1 MSIQERSVDID
12 VQCRDD
18 EFDYIIVGAGS
29 AGCVLANRLTACG
42 KYRVLLLE
50 AGGSDRNIWVQMP
63 LGYGRT
69 FFDPKVNWMY
79 NTEEDFGLNGRSA
92 YWPRG
97 KVLGG
102 SSSIN
107 AMVYI
112 RGLASDFDSW
122 RDEGNSGWGW
132 NDVLPYFKRSENH
145 EWGASEYHGAGGEL
159 HVTDIRHYVHPLCHD
174 FLQGAEACGFPQTDD
189 FNGEQMEGV
198 GTFQINTRNGWR
210 ASSSN
215 AFLRPVLK
223 RKNLTVMTH
232 AQAARVLFE
241 NVQTGGKTDAH
252 ADVQARTDSVVDFAN
267 LKPRAV
273 GVEYFKDSQLH
284 QVFAEKE
291 VILSGGAIN
300 SPQLLQLSGIGD
312 PDLLARFDIPL
323 VVANSSV
330 GRNMQDHLAMT
341 HYYKSHKPTLNNEL
355 YPLLGKLKVGIQYVL
370 GRKGLLSLSV
380 NQAGGFIRSNPD
392 ETQPNL
398 QLYFN
403 PLTYTLKPG
412 DSKLMNPDPYAAFSM
427 SFNACR
433 PESRGHLEIRSTDPL
448 DKPLIYPNYLDTDKD
463 IQEAIEGCKVLRD
476 LAASEPIAKLIKSET
491 LPGAQV
497 QTDEELLADFRERA
511 GTIYHAVGTCRMGQD
526 VANSVVD
533 ETLRVHGV
541 SSLRVIDASVFPS
554 ITSGNTNAP
563 SIMVGEKGAD
573 LVLGDE

>member
-1 MSIQERSVDID
+1 MMSNQKEKIE
-12 VQCRDD
+12 VQHRAD

-29 AGCVLANRLTACG
+29 AGCVLANRLTASG
-42 KYRVLLLE
+42 KHRVLLLE

-79 NTEEDFGLNGRSA
+79 NTEEDPGLNNRSA

-107 AMVYI
+107 AMVYV
-112 RGLASDFDSW
+112 RGLASDFDAW

-132 NDVLPYFKRSENH
+132 DDVLPYFKRSEDH
-145 EWGASEYHGAGGEL
+145 EWGESEYHGVGGEL
-159 HVTDIRHYVHPLCHD
+159 HVTDISKQVHPLCQD
-174 FLQGAEACGFPQTDD
+174 YLQGAVACGYPQTDD
-189 FNGEQMEGV
+189 FNGPQMEGV
-198 GTFQINTRNGWR
+198 GPFQINTRKGWR

-215 AFLRPVLK
+215 AFLRPAMK

-232 AQAARVLFE
+232 AQASRVLFDTSS
-241 NVQTGGKTDAH
+241 NSDHHQKT
-252 ADVQARTDSVVDFAN
+252 
-267 LKPRAV
+267 RAI
-273 GVEYFKDSQLH
+273 GVEYIKGNQAH
-284 QVFAEKE
+284 QVIAKKE

-312 PDLLARFDIPL
+312 PELLARFGIPL
-323 VVANSSV
+323 VFANRSV
-330 GRNMQDHLAMT
+330 GRHMQDHLAMT
-341 HYYKSHKPTLNNEL
+341 HYYKSRKPTLNNEL
-355 YPLLGKLKVGIQYVL
+355 YPLLGKLKVGLQYVL
-370 GRKGLLSLSV
+370 GRNGLLSMSV

-392 ETQPNL
+392 ELQPNL

-433 PESRGHLEIRSTDPL
+433 PESRGHLEITSANPL
-448 DKPLIYPNYLDTDKD
+448 DKPKIYPNYLDSDRD
-463 IQEAIEGCKVLRD
+463 IREAIEGCKILRD
-476 LAASEPIAKLIKSET
+476 LVASEPMAKLIEEET
-491 LPGAQV
+491 LPGIQV
-497 QTDEELLADFRERA
+497 QTDDELLADFRERA

-526 VANSVVD
+526 SADSVVD
-533 ETLRVHGV
+533 ERLRVHGV
-541 SSLRVIDASVFPS
+541 SGLRVIDASVFPS

-563 SIMVGEKGAD
+563 SIMVGEKGSD
-573 LVLGDE
+573 LVLADI